1 MADLLVSL
9 YADKLAELKT
19 KAEGVAATVRPV
31 LAPEAQLV
39 TDWVREH
46 FSANWASEIMVA
58 ITRQPSACLIAI
70 EDGDLVG
77 FACYDATARGFF
89 GPTGVHPDKQGKG
102 IGLALFSATLQTMK
116 TLGHAYAFIGDAG
129 PVDFYAKAAGAI
141 EIPAK
146 DKGVYQGMLR
156 AKRT

>member
-1 MADLLVSL
+1 LWDLP
-9 YADKLAELKT
+9 AT
-19 KAEGVAATVRPV
+19 TRPHAA
-31 LAPEAQLV
+31 
-39 TDWVREH
+39 
-46 FSANWASEIMVA
+46 FSA
-58 ITRQPSACLIAI
+58 RRACI
-70 EDGDLVG
+70 
-77 FACYDATARGFF
+77 
-89 GPTGVHPDKQGKG
+89 PDKQGKG

-156 AKRT
+156 AKRP

>member
-1 MADLLVSL
+1 MADLLVGL
-9 YADKLAELKT
+9 YSDKLAELKE
-19 KAEGVAATVRPV
+19 KAERVPVTIRPV

-39 TDWVREH
+39 ANWVGEH
-46 FSANWASEIMVA
+46 FSANWASEVTIA

-70 EDGDLVG
+70 ENGELVG

-89 GPTGVHPDKQGKG
+89 GPTGVHPDRQGKG
-102 IGLALFSATLQTMK
+102 FGLALFSATLQTMK

-129 PVDFYAKAAGAI
+129 PVDFYAKAADAI

-146 DKGVYQGMLR
+146 DKGIYQGMLR